1 MDSSLVW
8 DVLRWNYSWDVS
20 PTSFDLPD
28 IWDLSDEEI
37 WEFIQERL
45 KEDLS
50 DSESFMKFTRIY
62 SKVLWYLENELFY
75 SPNELK
81 RFKKKRFLD
90 MSDIVQ
96 FLKETQDKRWRMNCV
111 IAKVFQAFYD
121 ADAEFN
127 KRVFEVREKT
137 QWVIDGKL
145 ILPLRISKSND
156 EELVWEEF
164 FEYEKWSCRKIPYK
178 IKKRLK
184 STESSVSKE
193 IRDPK
198 YFTIDRT
205 SDLHG
210 LTFEVER
217 KEDILPLMEMVSWY
231 VFKKWE
237 FEVKNDKGMFSYK
250 EVEENT
256 EISEG
261 FKARIAW
268 GTKERDKPESWDVV
282 DIKLVT
288 PSEKWSDTKNMNME
302 IKFTVVKNRN
312 EKGLNMHGVYNYMK
326 KISERIRLEWF
337 VSDDYL
343 IRIAWKF
350 VDNIPQLLAQN
361 VGRPEREW
369 DDPYSYKAELFN
381 DLKRKNFIQ
390 PNVWHGEENFNLR
403 NGHVKSHIDRYLL
416 RWIRQYF
423 ISKLTPVYINTGQK
437 IYYTNSRALEMSENW
452 LGVKMKPSQL

>member
-1 MDSSLVW
+1 MNSSLVW
-8 DVLRWNYSWDVS
+8 DVLRWEYSWDVD
-20 PTSFDLPD
+20 PTSFDVPD
-28 IWDLSDEEI
+28 MWDLSDEEI
-37 WEFIQERL
+37 WKYIQERL

-50 DSESFMKFTRIY
+50 DSESFEKFTRIY
-62 SKVLWYLENELFY
+62 SKVLKYLENELFY
-75 SPNELK
+75 TEKELK
-81 RFKKKRFLD
+81 RFKRKEF
-90 MSDIVQ
+90 SDISDVVC
-96 FLKETQDKRWRMNCV
+96 FLKETQNKNWRMNCV

-127 KRVFEVREKT
+127 ERVLEVREKT

-145 ILPLRISKSND
+145 ILPLRISQSND
-156 EELVWEEF
+156 DELVWEEI
-164 FEYEKWSCRKIPYK
+164 FEYERWSYRKIPYK

-237 FEVKNDKGMFSYK
+237 FEVKNDKGMFSFQ

-261 FKARIAW
+261 FKARIAL
-268 GTKERDKPESWDVV
+268 GTKERDKPESGDVV

-288 PSEKWSDTKNMNME
+288 PSKKWSDTRNMNME

-312 EKGLNMHGVYNYMK
+312 EKGLNMHGVYNYIK

-337 VSDDYL
+337 VSFEYIDL
-343 IRIAWKF
+343 VAKRF
-350 VDNIPQLLAQN
+350 VDNIPELLAEN

-369 DDPYSYKAELFN
+369 DDPYPYKAELFN
-381 DLKRKNFIQ
+381 ELKRKKLIH
-390 PNVWHGEENFNLR
+390 PDVWHSEENFTLR
-403 NGHVKSHIDRYLL
+403 NRHVKSHIDGRLVT
-416 RWIRQYF
+416 WIRNYF
-423 ISKLTPVYINTGQK
+423 LSKLISVNVNGWNNIH
-437 IYYTNSRALEMSENW
+437 YTNSRALKMSENGI
-452 LGVKMKPSQL
+452 GVNMKTHQL